1 MNLAAIEFRH
11 LRYFAAVVEQGSFR
25 GAALRL
31 HVSQPPLTRQVQQL
45 EQVLGV
51 ALLVRKPRGV
61 EPTDAGQVFYEEVRN
76 ILMLTEQAA
85 SRAQLAGQ
93 GQLGRLDIGIFGS
106 AVFGAIPR
114 IIQAFR
120 ERFPRVEIA
129 LHNLDRAGQIRAL
142 RERRLTVGFN
152 RLFEEEPDLVW
163 EVIQTEQLNVA
174 LHESHPLSRATELAL
189 AQLEGET
196 LIVYPRTPRPSFI
209 EHMLRLFHRRGV
221 NMARIQEVDDAVT
234 AVALVASRFGVSLVT
249 DSASN
254 LRLPGMVYVPL
265 RWEDRATF
273 DLCMIRRRDDDS
285 RLLHEFLA
293 VARGLRQTLSTPG
306 SATEAAAPAPPAA
319 RRRAAR
325 GPLSPAP
332 RSRR

>member
-1 MNLAAIEFRH
+1 VNLAAIEFRH
-11 LRYFAAVVEQGSFR
+11 LRYFAAVVEQRSFR

-45 EQVLGV
+45 EQVLGTP
-51 ALLVRKPRGV
+51 LLVRKPRGV
-61 EPTDAGQVFYEEVRN
+61 EPTDAGRVFYEEVRN

-114 IIQAFR
+114 ILQAFG
-120 ERFPRVEIA
+120 ERFPRVEIV
-129 LHNLDRAGQIRAL
+129 LHNLDRAGQMRAL

-163 EVIQTEQLNVA
+163 EVVQTEQLRVA
-174 LHESHPLSRATELAL
+174 LHESHRLARVAEIALPQL
-189 AQLEGET
+189 AGET

-209 EHMLRLFHRRGV
+209 EQVLRLFHRRNVGLKS
-221 NMARIQEVDDAVT
+221 IQEVDDVVT

-254 LRLPGMVYVPL
+254 LRLPGIVYVPL
-265 RWEDRATF
+265 RVEDRATF
-273 DLCMIRRRDDDS
+273 DLCMIRRRDDES

-293 VARGLRQTLSTPG
+293 VARGLRQTLST
-306 SATEAAAPAPPAA
+306 SAAPLPAA
-319 RRRAAR
+319 DKKASPRGKSTRGRRA
-325 GPLSPAP
+325 P
-332 RSRR
+332 

>member
-45 EQVLGV
+45 EQVLGTV
-51 ALLVRKPRGV
+51 LLVRKPRGV

-114 IIQAFR
+114 IIQTFR

-152 RLFEEEPDLVW
+152 RLFEEEPDLSW
-163 EVIQTEQLNVA
+163 EVIQTEALKVA
-174 LHESHPLSRATELAL
+174 LHESHPLAGAAELGLEQL
-189 AQLEGET
+189 ANQT

-209 EHMLRLFHRRGV
+209 EQTLKLFHRRSV
-221 NMARIQEVDDAVT
+221 TMHSIQEVDDVVT
-234 AVALVASRFGVSLVT
+234 AVALVASRFGLSLVT
-249 DSASN
+249 ESACN
-254 LRLPGMVYVPL
+254 LRLPGIVYVPL
-265 RWEDRATF
+265 RIEDRATF

-293 VARGLRQTLSTPG
+293 VARGLRQTLSTP
-306 SATEAAAPAPPAA
+306 APVPALPTPPPGV
-319 RRRAAR
+319 RRRA
-325 GPLSPAP
+325 SS
-332 RSRR
+332 RSRRAG

>member
-1 MNLAAIEFRH
+1 VNLAAIEFRH

-45 EQVLGV
+45 EQVLGTV
-51 ALLVRKPRGV
+51 LLVRKPRGV

-114 IIQAFR
+114 IIQTFR

-152 RLFEEEPDLVW
+152 RLFEEEPDLSW
-163 EVIQTEQLNVA
+163 EVIQTEQLKVA
-174 LHESHPLSRATELAL
+174 LHESHPLAGAAELGLEQL
-189 AQLEGET
+189 ANQT

-209 EHMLRLFHRRGV
+209 EQTLKLFHRRSV
-221 NMARIQEVDDAVT
+221 PLQSIQEVDDVVT
-234 AVALVASRFGVSLVT
+234 AVALVASRFGLSLVT
-249 DSASN
+249 DSACN
-254 LRLPGMVYVPL
+254 LRLPGIVYVPL
-265 RWEDRATF
+265 RTEDRATF

-293 VARGLRQTLSTPG
+293 VARGLRQTLSTP
-306 SATEAAAPAPPAA
+306 AAPPALPTPTPPPGV
-319 RRRAAR
+319 RRRASSRASRAR
-325 GPLSPAP
+325 
-332 RSRR
+332 

>member
-45 EQVLGV
+45 EQLLGV

-152 RLFEEEPDLVW
+152 RLFEEEPDLIW
-163 EVIQTEQLNVA
+163 EVIQTEQLRVA
-174 LHESHPLSRATELAL
+174 LHESHPLAGVAELAL
-189 AQLEGET
+189 PQLAGET
-196 LIVYPRTPRPSFI
+196 LIVYPRTPRPSFV
-209 EHMLRLFHRRGV
+209 EQTLRLFHRRNV
-221 NMARIQEVDDAVT
+221 SVKTIQEVDDVVT

-254 LRLPGMVYVPL
+254 LRLPGIVYVPL
-265 RWEDRATF
+265 RMDDRATF

-285 RLLHEFLA
+285 RLLHEFLS
-293 VARGLRQTLSTPG
+293 VARSLRQTLSTP
-306 SATEAAAPAPPAA
+306 AAIEESAPARKGKGKGTTADSGGM
-319 RRRAAR
+319 RDR
-325 GPLSPAP
+325 
-332 RSRR
+332 